1 MTVAWVTSIERKA
14 GDGKIQ
20 PTQLTAHVKVFV
32 PKDGS
37 PIIQIDTYGSSD
49 RAIPG
54 KQSQTLQFGRE
65 MAFQLYKILQ
75 ETYGF

>member
-37 PIIQIDTYGSSD
+37 PIIQIDTYGSSVPRNTWEAKPD
-49 RAIPG
+49 TSIR
-54 KQSQTLQFGRE
+54 TRD
-65 MAFQLYKILQ
+65 
-75 ETYGF
+75 GFSTV